1 MMGFITCLNDILIPH
16 LKAIFDLSYVQA
28 MLVQFCFFTA
38 YAVMSIPMGKLVG
51 KIGYKGGVIGGF
63 LLTAVGCLLFYPAA
77 DSASYPTFL
86 AALFILASSVTLLQV
101 AGYPVVQAGQ
111 GIFHADAG
119 TGVQF
124 AGYDGCAVV
133 RFDADSGRCRTN
145 RQQGRTDF
153 FGTDTLFGLGR
164 RFDIAGRIR
173 ENDQIARRA

>member
-63 LLTAVGCLLFYPAA
+63 LLTAVGCLLFYP
-77 DSASYPTFL
+77 D
-86 AALFILASSVTLLQV
+86 
-101 AGYPVVQAGQ
+101 PVVQAGQ

-119 TGVQF
+119 TGV
-124 AGYDGCAVV
+124 
-133 RFDADSGRCRTN
+133 
-145 RQQGRTDF
+145 
-153 FGTDTLFGLGR
+153 
-164 RFDIAGRIR
+164 
-173 ENDQIARRA
+173 